1 MSDKQPDNTPQQR
14 ARKAFIALISG
25 EDTAIDLALAAL
37 LIANEEYPDLNIL
50 HYLSQLDIFAQ
61 RVRHLLCL
69 PITDTPTE
77 LPDHIQP
84 LNAIAAL
91 NQVLFTQEHFRGNQN
106 DYYDPHNSFLN
117 DVLER
122 RTGIPIS
129 LSLIYIE
136 VGKRLGLQIEGIGLP
151 LHFVVRYHVPDGDIY
166 IDPFEQGRLLTE
178 QQCRERVLQM
188 LKGRV
193 KFNPRW
199 LEPVS
204 NRQFLVRML
213 SNLKN
218 IYIYTGDYPRAL
230 SICERILLLTP
241 KAPLELRDRG
251 IVHLQLKRYSRAL
264 RDFTSYLEL
273 VPDAEDKD
281 KIRQQIKALRQMI
294 AMLN

>member
-1 MSDKQPDNTPQQR
+1 MSDKQPDNTSQQR

-37 LIANEEYPDLNIL
+37 LIAKEEYPDLNIS
-50 HYLSQLDIFAQ
+50 HYLSQLDILAW
-61 RVRHLLCL
+61 RVRHILCL
-69 PITDTPTE
+69 PTTDTPTE
-77 LPDHIQP
+77 LPDNIQP
-84 LNAIAAL
+84 LDAIAAL

-106 DYYDPHNSFLN
+106 DYYDPRNSFLN
-117 DVLER
+117 DVLEQH
-122 RTGIPIS
+122 TGIPIS

-136 VGKRLGLQIEGIGLP
+136 VSKRLGLPIDGIGLP
-151 LHFVVRYHVPDGDIY
+151 FHFIVRYHVPDGDIY
-166 IDPFEQGRLLTE
+166 IDPFEQGRLLNE

-213 SNLKN
+213 GNLKN
-218 IYIYTGDYPRAL
+218 IYIYTGDYPRTL

-251 IVHLQLKRYSRAL
+251 IVHLQLKHYSRAL

-273 VPDAEDKD
+273 APNAEDKD
-281 KIRQQIKALRQMI
+281 KIRQQIKSLRQMI

>member
-14 ARKAFIALISG
+14 AREAFIALISG

-37 LIANEEYPDLNIL
+37 LIAQEEYADLNIS
-50 HYLSQLDIFAQ
+50 HYLSQLDLLAQ
-61 RVRHLLCL
+61 RVRDILCL
-69 PITDTPTE
+69 PTTDTPTD
-77 LPDHIQP
+77 LPDHVQP
-84 LNAIAAL
+84 LDAIAAL

-106 DYYDPHNSFLN
+106 DYYDPRNSFLN

-122 RTGIPIS
+122 HTGIPIS

-151 LHFVVRYHVPDGDIY
+151 FHFVVRYHVPDGDIY
-166 IDPFEQGRLLTE
+166 IDPFEQGRLLIE

-213 SNLKN
+213 GNLKN
-218 IYIYTGDYPRAL
+218 IYLYISDYPRAL
-230 SICERILLLTP
+230 PICERILLLTP

-251 IVHLQLKRYSRAL
+251 IVHLQLKHYSRAL

-273 VPDAEDKD
+273 APDAENKD